1 MASHPD
7 SGSIRTRQSS
17 QGGNVI
23 RDLLENLEA
32 HARGMWRYRWRAVIV
47 MWLVSIAGWVVVYAM
62 PPVYQANARIYV
74 DTENALRPL
83 LQGIATSSNVMDEVV
98 IVIREM
104 LGRPNLTEV
113 IRNTDLYLRA
123 ETDAAFDALLA
134 SLQQRISVSGNRD
147 NIYSISFQDPDRDV
161 AVAVVDSLVNT
172 FVESSLGADRTDSGR
187 ARTFLQQEI
196 NDYEARLTTA
206 EDRLAN
212 FKRQNVALMPGQ
224 RGDYFS
230 RLQSAE
236 AAQAATQSELRLARE
251 RRAEL
256 LRQLEGEEPVFGI
269 MPSTQAGAGA
279 GGGFA
284 AAKIRE
290 LELQLDELR
299 LQYTDKHPR
308 IGQILDTIEL
318 LKERQEQER
327 AAAAASGSKTAPL
340 TANPLDQ
347 NPVYQNMR
355 IQLTNTE
362 VEIASLRAEF
372 SQQRK
377 QVIELKTLVD
387 TVPQVEAELSRLNRD
402 YDVVRS
408 KYEQLLAQLER
419 ANIGESVARS
429 IDDVQFRIIDLPF
442 AGLEPAGPQRQLLLA
457 ALLVAALGLGGALM
471 FLLNQLH
478 PVFLNSRAVTAAT
491 GVPVLG
497 VVSLLLSPQD
507 LRAKRRGHLRFAMA
521 IGLMILSFALVSVFA
536 EQLSPLL
543 RDIASRVA

>member
-1 MASHPD
+1 
-7 SGSIRTRQSS
+7 
-17 QGGNVI
+17 
-23 RDLLENLEA
+23 
-32 HARGMWRYRWRAVIV
+32 
-47 MWLVSIAGWVVVYAM
+47 
-62 PPVYQANARIYV
+62 
-74 DTENALRPL
+74 
-83 LQGIATSSNVMDEVV
+83 
-98 IVIREM
+98 
-104 LGRPNLTEV
+104 
-113 IRNTDLYLRA
+113 
-123 ETDAAFDALLA
+123 
-134 SLQQRISVSGNRD
+134 
-147 NIYSISFQDPDRDV
+147 
-161 AVAVVDSLVNT
+161 
-172 FVESSLGADRTDSGR
+172 
-187 ARTFLQQEI
+187 
-196 NDYEARLTTA
+196 
-206 EDRLAN
+206 
-212 FKRQNVALMPGQ
+212 
-224 RGDYFS
+224 
-230 RLQSAE
+230 
-236 AAQAATQSELRLARE
+236 
-251 RRAEL
+251 
-256 LRQLEGEEPVFGI
+256 

-327 AAAAASGSKTAPL
+327 AAAAASGSKTALL

-429 IDDVQFRIIDLPF
+429 IDDVQFRIIDPPF